1 MKKQMLNDGVII
13 LPTYN
18 ETQSIYKLLI
28 ELDLHI
34 PLNWYLIIVDDSP
47 TTRTEDLVKE
57 VFGNARRDRDRFHF
71 IKNETK
77 SGRGFAVQRGMKYA
91 NTNFQPNFVIEMDSD
106 GSHSVESVLKLICAP
121 ADKHFIVGSRYLPSS
136 QIIGWSITR
145 RVFSKIINKCLEGIF
160 GIGLSDWTNGLRRY
174 SKQSIEIQISH
185 EFRNSGFITL
195 SEQALLLHENQIL
208 PFEIPITFKERTHG
222 TSTVTRH
229 EIMNA
234 AKGIVNIYL
243 GQRRSK

>member
-1 MKKQMLNDGVII
+1 MLDDGAIV

-18 ETQSIYKLLI
+18 ETQSIYNLLI
-28 ELDLHI
+28 ELDLNI

-47 TTRTEDLVKE
+47 TTKTENLVKE
-57 VFGNARRDRDRFHF
+57 VFGKARRDRDRFHF
-71 IKNETK
+71 IKNENK
-77 SGRGFAVQRGMKYA
+77 SGRGFAVQIGMRYA
-91 NTNFQPNFVIEMDSD
+91 NTKFQSNFVIEMDSD
-106 GSHSVESVLKLICAP
+106 GSHTVESVLKLMSAP
-121 ADKHFIVGSRYLPSS
+121 ADKDFIVGSRYLPSS

-145 RVFSKIINKCLEGIF
+145 RVFSKIINKYLEGIF

-185 EFRNSGFITL
+185 KFKNSGFISL
-195 SEQALLLHENQIL
+195 SEQALLLHENHIL
-208 PFEIPITFKERTHG
+208 PFEIPITFEERTHG

-234 AKGIVNIYL
+234 AKGIINIYL